1 MMKQIT
7 ETFRNDEFRQL
18 IRDDMDLSQLMHH
31 KSREKQRK
39 ITDGMTQMMI
49 NTVNWQE
56 RHSRYEDWN
65 AVRFSRDFQRQICSS
80 DQHSVQRVMQSNG
93 FVIDSHYLPP
103 VGGRAGE
110 TKAIFV
116 PKEKIVRAGNWI
128 KQKYLQQT
136 QRIEHQG
143 FSVDWTQTFD
153 FGGGVQIPSR
163 IRIDAA
169 VLQEFCEE
177 KFREDEKLHADWHL
191 AVMLS
196 SSMENEGW
204 MEQNYWVSPLGRLFG
219 RGISSLQYCPK
230 ELLRRILPKT
240 CSVLDVNTAALVI
253 LYQEHQR
260 LVSSQGSSFP
270 HLEEFIAEKTR
281 IRRNI
286 ADSLGV
292 EIDQVKKA
300 FTAIG
305 FGIKRTTSP
314 YPVRNVFGG
323 GIQYEESTL
332 VKNFGSRQTAEQ
344 FLKDEFVKEYWNEY
358 SRLGAELT
366 KEVRKQNPAWIEE
379 LKRTL
384 EIPKHQI
391 LPKKTILFYLFQ
403 QSEAEVLK
411 SICRQVGAD
420 LVLPKHD
427 AAVILRSYEPQE
439 VSRIEQGILEDTG
452 FLVKLSSEPV

>member
-7 ETFRNDEFRQL
+7 KSLRNDEFRQL
-18 IRDDMDLSQLMHH
+18 IRDDMDFSQPMHH

-49 NTVNWQE
+49 NILNWSE
-56 RHSRYEDWN
+56 RHSRYEDIWN

-80 DQHSVQRVMQSNG
+80 DQQSVQQVMQSNG
-93 FVIDSHYLPP
+93 FVIDSHYIPP

-116 PKEKIVRAGNWI
+116 SKEKIVRAGNWI
-128 KQKYLQQT
+128 KKKYLQQT
-136 QRIEHQG
+136 QKIEHQG
-143 FSVDWTQTFD
+143 FNVDWTQTFD
-153 FGGGVQIPSR
+153 FGDGVQIPSR

-177 KFREDEKLHADWHL
+177 KFNEDEKLHADWHL
-191 AVMLS
+191 AVMLIS
-196 SSMENEGW
+196 AMENEGW

-253 LYQEHQR
+253 LHQEHQR
-260 LVSSQGSSFP
+260 LVPCRSSFP

-281 IRRNI
+281 IRKEI

-292 EIDQVKKA
+292 AIDQVKKA

-305 FGIKRTTSP
+305 FGIKRTTSS
-314 YPVRNVFGG
+314 YPVRDPLGG

-332 VKNFGSRQTAEQ
+332 TKNFGSRQTAEQ
-344 FLKDEFVKEYWNEY
+344 FLENEFVKEYWNEY

-366 KEVRKQNPAWIEE
+366 KEVRKQNPAWMEE

-403 QSEAEVLK
+403 QSEAGILK

-427 AAVILRSYEPQE
+427 AAVILKRYEPQE
-439 VSRIEQGILEDTG
+439 VFRIEQGILEDTG
-452 FLVKLSSEPV
+452 FQVKLSSEPV

>member
-1 MMKQIT
+1 
-7 ETFRNDEFRQL
+7 
-18 IRDDMDLSQLMHH
+18 
-31 KSREKQRK
+31 
-39 ITDGMTQMMI
+39 
-49 NTVNWQE
+49 
-56 RHSRYEDWN
+56 
-65 AVRFSRDFQRQICSS
+65 
-80 DQHSVQRVMQSNG
+80 
-93 FVIDSHYLPP
+93 
-103 VGGRAGE
+103 
-110 TKAIFV
+110 
-116 PKEKIVRAGNWI
+116 
-128 KQKYLQQT
+128 
-136 QRIEHQG
+136 
-143 FSVDWTQTFD
+143 
-153 FGGGVQIPSR
+153 
-163 IRIDAA
+163 
-169 VLQEFCEE
+169 
-177 KFREDEKLHADWHL
+177 
-191 AVMLS
+191 
-196 SSMENEGW
+196 MENNGW

-260 LVSSQGSSFP
+260 LVYSGSSFP

-281 IRRNI
+281 IRKDI

-300 FTAIG
+300 FTTIG

-314 YPVRNVFGG
+314 YPIRNVFGG

-344 FLKDEFVKEYWNEY
+344 FLENEFVKEYWNEY

-366 KEVRKQNPAWIEE
+366 QEVRKQNQAWMKE

-384 EIPKHQI
+384 EIPDHQI

-403 QSEAEVLK
+403 QAEAGILK

-427 AAVILRSYEPQE
+427 AAVLLKSYEPQE
-439 VSRIEQGILEDTG
+439 VFRIEQGILEDTG